1 MDINLQAI
9 PQQSWFDLCALAV
22 KYATEEKEARKEQ
35 RNRKGGE
42 TDTESADHAA
52 PIT

>member
-1 MDINLQAI
+1 MEINLQAI

-35 RNRKGGE
+35 EKLKGGE
-42 TDTESADHAA
+42 QDQMR
-52 PIT
+52 